1 MSPKWRLNPDFWTQK
16 KCPFPLNRGVPSTEV
31 TDTKEIMWAF
41 YIFQD
46 QILCLLSQRRGSTVV
61 NNHQF
66 LKKSKNQPLTFF
78 MGNLPIRMKNYV
90 STCKLKF
97 ETYFRIL
104 PALRTSYNVIRSLF
118 LHQLFQACFTVSV
131 QTWQNLWFLKL
142 FHTNSTSQAFSNF
155 F

>member
-1 MSPKWRLNPDFWTQK
+1 MHFCGQSPFECYGATWMDVNGFWTQK

-31 TDTKEIMWAF
+31 TDTKKITWAF
-41 YIFQD
+41 YIFQE
-46 QILCLLSQRRGSTVV
+46 QILCLLNGGDPWMEVCQRRGSTVV

-78 MGNLPIRMKNYV
+78 MSNLPIRMKNYV

-131 QTWQNLWFLKL
+131 
-142 FHTNSTSQAFSNF
+142 
-155 F
+155 